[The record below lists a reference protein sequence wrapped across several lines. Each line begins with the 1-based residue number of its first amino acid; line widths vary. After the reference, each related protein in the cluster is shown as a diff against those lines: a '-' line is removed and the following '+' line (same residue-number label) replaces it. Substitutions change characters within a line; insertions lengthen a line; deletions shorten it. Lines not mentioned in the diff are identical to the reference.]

1 MAWLPQFQQHGE
13 EKFQNIGCSHYFAR
27 SSNHPFHWAPGF
39 TFNPNASGLWFQKVF
54 LSFKVFTFFSTTRS
68 ISSVALIPKGSTSLI
83 SIWHKKL
90 SLCTILLHQIKD
102 VLFNVGKVLQTFR
115 LYSSRISGGTTQWFV
130 NWMSMVSPTAK
141 YIFNSN
147 REGL

>member
-13 EKFQNIGCSHYFAR
+13 EKFQNIECSHYFER
-27 SSNHPFHWAPGF
+27 SSKHPFHWAPGF

-54 LSFKVFTFFSTTRS
+54 LSFKVFTFLAPLEA
-68 ISSVALIPKGSTSLI
+68 SVVLLWFPREAHHWYQFGIKS
-83 SIWHKKL
+83 

-102 VLFNVGKVLQTFR
+102 VLFNMGKVLQTFR